1 MLGDILAVD
10 KHPILGA
17 IGIVI
22 VALCHG
28 NQDKLQPHGP
38 LSSSTDLIVL
48 HTINC
53 ALNEVKGKEERKTEK
68 LQVKQTCSW

>member
-1 MLGDILAVD
+1 MLGDILVVD

-48 HTINC
+48 HTS
-53 ALNEVKGKEERKTEK
+53 K
-68 LQVKQTCSW
+68 LCP

>member
-1 MLGDILAVD
+1 MYKWVLLKSGRPDEMLGDILAVD

-22 VALCHG
+22 VAPCHG

-48 HTINC
+48 HTS
-53 ALNEVKGKEERKTEK
+53 K
-68 LQVKQTCSW
+68 LCP

>member
-1 MLGDILAVD
+1 MYKWVLLKSGRPDEMLGDILAVD

-48 HTINC
+48 HTS
-53 ALNEVKGKEERKTEK
+53 K
-68 LQVKQTCSW
+68 LCP